1 MKETN
6 VRNNLIKYAS
16 QIGWTL
22 FNNPQ
27 GTAYVGSFDSK
38 EKVVRFPRVIK
49 FGMGTGTS
57 DLIGLRPIKITPD
70 MVGTTIAQFVAVE
83 VKKDKHGAYRET
95 EEQKRFGAWV
105 NSQGGHYV
113 CADKEQDLQ

>member
-22 FNNPQ
+22 FNNLQ
-27 GTAYVGSFDSK
+27 GRAWIGKYNNKTRCV
-38 EKVVRFPRVIK
+38 ENPRAIT
-49 FGMGTGTS
+49 FGFGTGTS
-57 DLIGLRPIKITPD
+57 DLIGLRPIKITPE

-95 EEQKRFGAWV
+95 KGQKRFGAWV
-105 NSQGGHYV
+105 NSQGGHYI
-113 CADKEQDLQ
+113 CADNEQDLQ

>member
-16 QIGWTL
+16 TIGWTL

-27 GTAYVGSFDSK
+27 GKAWIGKYNSK
-38 EKVVRFPRVIK
+38 THCVEMPRAIT
-49 FGMGTGTS
+49 FGFGAGTS

-70 MVGTTIAQFVAVE
+70 MVGKTIAQFVAVE
-83 VKKDKHGAYRET
+83 VKKDKHGAYKET
-95 EEQKRFGAWV
+95 EGQKRFGAWV

-113 CADKEQDLQ
+113 CADNEKDLR